1 MHMSTSGS
9 TDWRAPWYTDGTT
22 VHIPTGYPSNGNY
35 GEVPIETSLLFD
47 AIEMLNAL
55 TVNIDAHDVES
66 SDDPGLETIRRY
78 RLRAAARRITSQLED
93 SAAVYMEATDRA
105 QCRDWLADGP
115 TPVVPESRQDTPP
128 ATA

>member
-9 TDWRAPWYTDGTT
+9 TDWRAPWYTDDTT

-66 SDDPGLETIRRY
+66 SDDPSLETIRRY
-78 RLRAAARRITSQLED
+78 RLRAAARRLTSQLED
-93 SAAVYMEATDRA
+93 SAAVYMETTDPAR
-105 QCRDWLADGP
+105 CRDRLAGGS
-115 TPVVPESRQDTPP
+115 TPVVLESRQDTPR
-128 ATA
+128 ATS